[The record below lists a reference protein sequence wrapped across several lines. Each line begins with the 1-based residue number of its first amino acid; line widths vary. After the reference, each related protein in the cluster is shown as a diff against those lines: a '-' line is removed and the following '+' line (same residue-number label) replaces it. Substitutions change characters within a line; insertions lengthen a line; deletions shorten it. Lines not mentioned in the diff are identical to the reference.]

1 MRVRLLDRQ
10 LDVRPDTTVPPN
22 ADDLA
27 TDLDL
32 EMVWA
37 GMADGDRFV
46 FDVARAVMLSSLDDP
61 GAITYRQDVLADF
74 RAHPGL
80 ARALYELA
88 TSAVAGEKRI
98 FGFLRPTPSGVLRRA
113 VEVLELCVGHLRQL
127 RTLFEE
133 QGADLASEGMRALAT
148 TVAQDLDD
156 VFFSE
161 VARHLGRLR
170 FRGGVWISAR
180 LGEGNRGT
188 RHVLRVPSEGRRR
201 WKERVG
207 LAAPTA
213 YSFAIHPRD
222 EAGLRALA
230 DLTDR
235 GVDLAANA
243 VAQSAD
249 HVLSFFTQLRLE
261 AAFFLGCCNLEDQLS
276 ARGQRVCVPV
286 PVPAERAVLSA
297 RGLCDAS
304 LVLRTGRPPMG
315 NDLEADGRAL
325 VVVTGANSGGK
336 STFLRSVGV
345 AQLMAQ
351 SGMAVCA
358 ESYRS
363 SVSTVLGTHFPR
375 EEDPGMERGRFDDEL
390 ARLSTLV
397 DLLRPHGMLL
407 CNESFASTN
416 EWEGSEIGRQVV
428 HALVESGV
436 RLLLV
441 THLYDLAQSLF
452 SEEDPAFLFLRAE
465 RREDGTRTFR
475 IEEGAPLPTSYGVDL
490 YERLGGW

>member
-1 MRVRLLDRQ
+1 MRVRLLHRHV
-10 LDVRPDTTVPPN
+10 DVRPDATVPPN

-27 TDLDL
+27 ADLDL
-32 EMVWA
+32 EVVWA

-46 FDVARAVMLSSLDDP
+46 FDVARAVMLSSLEDP
-61 GAITYRQDVLADF
+61 DAIIYRQDVLADL

-113 VEVLELCVGHLRQL
+113 VEVLELCVGHLRRL

-133 QGADLASEGMRALAT
+133 QGGDLTSEGMRALAA
-148 TVAQDLDD
+148 TVARDLDD
-156 VFFSE
+156 TFFAE
-161 VARHLGRLR
+161 VAGHLGRLR

-180 LGEGNRGT
+180 LGTGNRGT
-188 RHVLRVPSEGRRR
+188 GHVLRVPSEGRRGWR
-201 WKERVG
+201 ERVG
-207 LAAPTA
+207 LAAPTT
-213 YSFAIHPRD
+213 YGFAVHPRD
-222 EAGLRALA
+222 EAGMQALA

-243 VAQSAD
+243 VAQAAD

-261 AAFFLGCCNLEDQLS
+261 AAFYLGCCNLESQLS
-276 ARGQRVCVPV
+276 ERGQRVCVPV
-286 PVPAERAVLSA
+286 PVPAEPMALSA
-297 RGLCDAS
+297 RDLRDAA
-304 LVLRTGRPPMG
+304 LVLRTGRPPVG
-315 NDLEADGRAL
+315 NDLDADGRTL

-345 AQLMAQ
+345 AQLMVQ

-363 SVSTVLGTHFPR
+363 SVSAVLCTHFPR
-375 EEDPGMERGRFDDEL
+375 EEDPTMERGRFDDEL
-390 ARLSTLV
+390 ARLSGLV
-397 DLLRPHGMLL
+397 DLLRPHGVLL
-407 CNESFASTN
+407 FNESFASTN

-436 RLLLV
+436 RVLLV
-441 THLYDLAQSLF
+441 THLYDLARGLF
-452 SEEDPAFLFLRAE
+452 AEEDPAFLFLRAE
-465 RREDGTRTFR
+465 RRDDGTRTYR
-475 IEEGAPLPTSYGVDL
+475 IVDGAPLPTSYGVDL